1 MILTIPEKKIIRTIK
16 AVQKDLNSY
25 VVFSNDFKN
34 VYSCNDW
41 SMNSIEK
48 AMSSSPNASIKFDRV
63 TVQHALNKLISIGY
77 INATGSSPAL
87 QLTYEG
93 WYCSYISKVELFY
106 ATINNV
112 IIPIIV
118 SVITTLITLWIKSF

>member
-1 MILTIPEKKIIRTIK
+1 
-16 AVQKDLNSY
+16 
-25 VVFSNDFKN
+25 
-34 VYSCNDW
+34 
-41 SMNSIEK
+41 MNSIEK